1 MFFEGLGLQD
11 LLKFEDFRSKYALQN
26 HSRSQ
31 VFILLDFVHFW
42 STFAHILGSFLR
54 PFGVL
59 GGLWATFGRLW
70 ASFGFNL
77 GALGAAWSPWA
88 PILVSEI
95 DFGLIFGR
103 FGPPN
108 PPRCLQRQAC

>member
-1 MFFEGLGLQD
+1 MFFEGLGLQM
-11 LLKFEDFRSKYALQN
+11 LLNKYLFQSKYRFQN
-26 HSRSQ
+26 RSQ
-31 VFILLDFVHFW
+31 SQLICLLDFCHVW
-42 STFAHILGSFLR
+42 SIFGHIWGSFWN

-95 DFGLIFGR
+95 DVSLICVR

-108 PPRCLQRQAC
+108 